1 MLYITAIRINIIE
14 TYCVIALSFL
24 DKMKN
29 KIKGKSID
37 EEINSVLRDEDS
49 YSKRVL
55 DANQRP
61 QKNDAEPRQLGK
73 LPSAQ
78 NAMSAP
84 PMQSTDRAYENANT
98 SPLLKSR
105 QGIPQQQAE
114 PNLPNEEEFMRQRF
128 GADQIE
134 DKDVPPPP
142 DLIGLPGA
150 NVEKENMLSR
160 HETSLTHRQDLG
172 SDDVLNELLLSM
184 KDLRAQNNH
193 IIDLLRN
200 MQDRLSKH

>member
-14 TYCVIALSFL
+14 YSGVIALSFI

-29 KIKGKSID
+29 KIHRKTID
-37 EEINSVLRDEDS
+37 EEIDVAFRDESS

-61 QKNDAEPRQLGK
+61 QANNTAPGQARNT
-73 LPSAQ
+73 PFTQ
-78 NAMSAP
+78 NTAP
-84 PMQSTDRAYENANT
+84 TPPTQNTGSAYEPART
-98 SPLLKSR
+98 SPLLKAR
-105 QGIPQQQAE
+105 QGVQQQAAQE
-114 PNLPNEEEFMRQRF
+114 LPDEDEFMRQRF
-128 GADQIE
+128 GADQID

-142 DLIGLPGA
+142 DLIGLPGTDI
-150 NVEKENMLSR
+150 EKLAPPR
-160 HETSLTHRQDLG
+160 QTFAHRQDIG
-172 SDDVLNELLLSM
+172 STEVLEELVLSM

>member
-1 MLYITAIRINIIE
+1 M
-14 TYCVIALSFL
+14 IALSFI

-37 EEINSVLRDEDS
+37 EEINTAFRDEDS

-61 QKNDAEPRQLGK
+61 QRNNAETGQLGK

-78 NAMSAP
+78 NAMSAAAV
-84 PMQSTDRAYENANT
+84 QNTGAAYEPSRT
-98 SPLLKSR
+98 SPLLKAR
-105 QGIPQQQAE
+105 QGVQQQAE
-114 PNLPNEEEFMRQRF
+114 PDLPNEEEFMKQRF
-128 GADQIE
+128 GADQLE
-134 DKDVPPPP
+134 DKDVPPPS

-150 NVEKENMLSR
+150 EVEK
-160 HETSLTHRQDLG
+160 LTPPRQPSFMHKQDPG
-172 SDDVLNELLLSM
+172 SQDVLNELLLSM

>member
-1 MLYITAIRINIIE
+1 MSL
-14 TYCVIALSFL
+14 L

-37 EEINSVLRDEDS
+37 EEIDVVFRDESS

-61 QKNDAEPRQLGK
+61 QANNTPPVQEARNNPF
-73 LPSAQ
+73 AQ
-78 NAMSAP
+78 NTAPTP
-84 PMQSTDRAYENANT
+84 PMQNTGSAYEPART
-98 SPLLKSR
+98 SPLLKAR
-105 QGIPQQQAE
+105 QGVQQNAPQE
-114 PNLPNEEEFMRQRF
+114 LPDEDEFMRQRF
-128 GADQIE
+128 GADQIA

-142 DLIGLPGA
+142 DLIGLPGTD
-150 NVEKENMLSR
+150 VEK
-160 HETSLTHRQDLG
+160 LTPPRQTFAHGQNIG
-172 SDDVLNELLLSM
+172 SSEVLDELLLSM

>member
-1 MLYITAIRINIIE
+1 M
-14 TYCVIALSFL
+14 IALSFI

-37 EEINSVLRDEDS
+37 EEINTAFRDEDS

-61 QKNDAEPRQLGK
+61 QRNNAETGQLGK

-78 NAMSAP
+78 NAMSAAAV
-84 PMQSTDRAYENANT
+84 QNTGAAYEPSRT
-98 SPLLKSR
+98 SPLLKAR
-105 QGIPQQQAE
+105 QGVQQQAE
-114 PNLPNEEEFMRQRF
+114 PDLPNEEEFMKQRF
-128 GADQIE
+128 GADQLE
-134 DKDVPPPP
+134 DKDVPPPS

-150 NVEKENMLSR
+150 EVEKLTPPR
-160 HETSLTHRQDLG
+160 QTSFMHKQDPG
-172 SDDVLNELLLSM
+172 SQDVLNELLLSM

>member
-1 MLYITAIRINIIE
+1 M
-14 TYCVIALSFL
+14 SFI

-29 KIKGKSID
+29 KIHRKTID
-37 EEINSVLRDEDS
+37 EEIDVAFRDESS

-61 QKNDAEPRQLGK
+61 QANNTAPGQARNT
-73 LPSAQ
+73 PFTQ
-78 NAMSAP
+78 NTAP
-84 PMQSTDRAYENANT
+84 TPPTQNTGSAYEPART
-98 SPLLKSR
+98 SPLLKAR
-105 QGIPQQQAE
+105 QGVQQQAAQE
-114 PNLPNEEEFMRQRF
+114 LPDEDEFMRQRF
-128 GADQIE
+128 GADQID

-142 DLIGLPGA
+142 DLIGLPGTDI
-150 NVEKENMLSR
+150 EKLAPPR
-160 HETSLTHRQDLG
+160 QTFAHRQDIG
-172 SDDVLNELLLSM
+172 STEVLEELVLSM

>member
-14 TYCVIALSFL
+14 YSGVIALSFI

-29 KIKGKSID
+29 KLHRKSID
-37 EEINSVLRDEDS
+37 EEIDVAFRDESS

-61 QKNDAEPRQLGK
+61 QTNNTAPVQEAKNNPFARNTAPT
-73 LPSAQ
+73 PSMQ
-78 NAMSAP
+78 NTGS
-84 PMQSTDRAYENANT
+84 AYEPART
-98 SPLLKSR
+98 SPLLKAR
-105 QGIPQQQAE
+105 QGVQQSATQE
-114 PNLPNEEEFMRQRF
+114 LPDEDEFMRQRF

-142 DLIGLPGA
+142 DLIGLPGTDM
-150 NVEKENMLSR
+150 EKLAPPR
-160 HETSLTHRQDLG
+160 HTFAHMQDIG
-172 SDDVLNELLLSM
+172 STDVLDELLLSM